1 MLLEWRRI
9 VLNFVLHAVI
19 FASLL
24 SLCCFMAVEVNH
36 FKTLRYFIYGVTGLY
51 LVYFVFMKLL
61 IW

>member
-1 MLLEWRRI
+1 M

-24 SLCCFMAVEVNH
+24 SLCCFMVVEVNH